1 MNNMPQ
7 ASLPWTMKKNSP
19 RSSRPFEYSRLEKS
33 IISQADSQP
42 ERFHLFLAHWRV
54 AMTKK
59 WNETLPGIKNF
70 KLPSPAFKA
79 LPFPCFISFKPV
91 SWYLKVITFPF
102 ECCLPITF
110 LHTCE
115 HEDFLLPINVL
126 VTRWSHFCTSVT
138 LHHHCFLY
146 AFPDT
151 WHKNVSGSSI
161 YSSHWRNW
169 LVILHIVHTFSYE
182 KKGYWRT
189 AQTEGHQACT
199 CTNSRLT

>member
-19 RSSRPFEYSRLEKS
+19 RSPRPFEYSHLEKS

-54 AMTKK
+54 ATTKK
-59 WNETLPGIKNF
+59 WNETLPGFKNF

-126 VTRWSHFCTSVT
+126 VWLDDPISVQVSHYTTIAFFTPFQT
-138 LHHHCFLY
+138 LGTKTYPEVASTPL
-146 AFPDT
+146 
-151 WHKNVSGSSI
+151 
-161 YSSHWRNW
+161 
-169 LVILHIVHTFSYE
+169 
-182 KKGYWRT
+182 
-189 AQTEGHQACT
+189 TEGT
-199 CTNSRLT
+199 GYSFYI